1 MHHEGVTLSRNK
13 FSMSP
18 ETTKL
23 MFESAKAGLD
33 SSMESLIH
41 NPEVKSAMRILLDA
55 LYDSGAP
62 ASATVTNHGAFDGG
76 LTCHVHCVW
85 EIARGLF
92 GQAHPTMNSMALGL
106 RQYLGD
112 IQGKLPEVHDNISG
126 LNYESLF
133 KVCVIHDFNKI
144 RTLNGKPYYVSNI
157 LASGKRSTAKPWEK
171 SEESDPVVVTRKLI
185 KDLSVQLT
193 PGLADLPTTPFLE
206 FLDPRFFSYR
216 EGLVS
221 LATALHVSPEIG
233 PFLNAMEREAIIL
246 HDGAYAGKTGL
257 IGKESMLQI
266 VLHAAD
272 MLASQFFC

>member
-1 MHHEGVTLSRNK
+1 
-13 FSMSP
+13 
-18 ETTKL
+18 
-23 MFESAKAGLD
+23 
-33 SSMESLIH
+33 
-41 NPEVKSAMRILLDA
+41 MRILLDA
-55 LYDSGAP
+55 LYSSGAP
-62 ASATVTNHGAFDGG
+62 ASAAVTNHGAFDGG

-92 GQAHPTMNSMALGL
+92 GQAHPVMNSMALDL
-106 RQYLGD
+106 RPYLGE
-112 IQGKLPEVHDNISG
+112 IQNKLTDVHKNISE

-144 RTLNGKPYYVSNI
+144 QTLGRNPYYVPNV

-171 SEESDPVVVTRKLI
+171 AEDSDPLFATRKLI
-185 KDLSVQLT
+185 KDLSSQLT
-193 PGLADLPTTPFLE
+193 PGMADSTIIPFLQ
-206 FLDPRFFSYR
+206 FLNPHFVSCR

-221 LATALHVSPEIG
+221 LVTALRISPGIA
-233 PFLNAMEREAIIL
+233 PFLNDTEREAIIL